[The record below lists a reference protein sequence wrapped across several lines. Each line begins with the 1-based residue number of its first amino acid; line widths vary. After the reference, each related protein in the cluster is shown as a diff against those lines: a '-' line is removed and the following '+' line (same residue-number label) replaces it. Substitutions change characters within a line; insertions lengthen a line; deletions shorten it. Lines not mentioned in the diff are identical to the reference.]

1 MEFTPQQAK
10 AAYTRNKNLL
20 VSAAAGS
27 GKTAVLVERIIAM
40 ISEGEHPIDIDHL
53 LVVTFTNAAAA
64 QMRDKIGV
72 ALEKKLK
79 EAMEVGDKEQK
90 ISENTAE
97 NYSPTSKGSTSNAQI
112 QHLQKQLSLL
122 QSSQI
127 TTIHSFCL
135 NVIRNYFHRIDL
147 DPGFKIAEESEITL
161 MKSDVISDVLER
173 WYEEGREDF
182 HDFIESYS
190 YSKSDEPIEE
200 LILQLY
206 TFSMSNPWPKEWI
219 AEKQKMFDIT
229 TMEQMNTASWMK
241 ELLDY
246 VKVVLG
252 DLLKKNAAAIEIC
265 EETDGPTAYSAALL
279 SDLNTLTTLRGASS
293 YAEYADRFAGI
304 TYDRLSSKKEEGV
317 AVWKKDKVKGLRDE
331 VKKGIKDLANQFF
344 FQSQEEMLLDLQA
357 VNGVMQVL
365 FELTLEFM
373 EEFAKKKEEKNL
385 IDFND
390 LEHFALR
397 ILIEEKSA
405 EIKVP
410 SMAALELSE
419 EFEEILIDEYQDSNM
434 VQETILRSI
443 SREDT
448 GHPNRFMVG
457 DVKQSIYKFRLAMPE
472 IFMEK
477 YASYSLEELTKEGE
491 TNLYQRID
499 LDKNFR
505 SRKQVLNYVN
515 VIFEQIMQ
523 QSIGGIVYDDAASLK
538 YGELF
543 EETLLGMAVKGENND
558 AKIMDNKDWDQSVTS
573 RLAGSVELLLVT
585 EEENNQTSDMQ
596 NQSRSWEADP
606 QSENIENTSVDD
618 TDEDLDE
625 TIYTKKEM
633 EAKAIARKIKELTNP
648 DTGMLIFDGKTKEH
662 RLATY
667 RDIVILLRSMSNWS
681 EVFVNTLMQEGIL
694 AYADTGTGYFSTI
707 EIMTVLNML
716 RIIDNPRQDI
726 PLTGVL
732 YSPIVGLTTTELAY
746 IRAANRNSGMYSAI
760 LAFLAEEVEGAERA
774 EGGLRGKLRKFMNQL
789 DHYRS
794 MVNHK
799 PIHELIQLVLDETG
813 YYYYATAMQGGE
825 RRKANIDMLIAKAVQ
840 FEKGSYTGLFHF
852 IRYIEKLHKYEVD
865 FGEAAT
871 FGEQDNTVRIMSIH
885 KSKGLEFPVVF
896 VGGMSKQF
904 NTQDLK
910 RSIVLHSEL
919 GAGPEYIDS
928 KLRTKIPT
936 LIKKVIQKK
945 VQIENLGEEL
955 RVLYVAMTR
964 AKEKLILTGYLKTK
978 EDIKKKDFSF
988 FELLSAKSY
997 LDWVL
1002 PAMVNR
1008 MGSIPE
1014 MEENIIAWEN
1024 NEMSIVVLPKS
1035 ELLKEE
1041 MQKQTDRQIDKEIL
1055 LHMDMDRTYDIEL
1068 KEEVK
1073 SRINFVYPYQTEAGI
1088 KGKMTVSEL
1097 KKLGQFMDEEM
1108 SVNLYAEDMQTGGQE
1123 QVNMQM
1129 IELHREDVKIAEREQ
1144 SDLQMVELKQ
1154 PEKTDNKKEQDQFS
1168 KRIKAYSDIMKQI
1181 PLDEEIPAT
1190 IPAFLREND
1199 AVMTGTD
1206 RGTLYHK
1213 VLELLDLTKVHSRE
1227 DLSQELG
1234 NLVVSGRI
1242 VKSDVDKLKLDYIFT
1257 FSSSNIAS
1265 RMKEAQK
1272 SGKLY
1277 KEKQFVIGLPAKEVI
1292 RNSNSEEL
1300 ILIQGIIDAFFEE
1313 DGELVL
1319 LDYKSDIIDNEEIL
1333 IKRYQV
1339 QLEYYKKALEQMLHK
1354 KVKEMIIYSLP
1365 LGKEIVI
1372 RE

>member
-1 MEFTPQQAK
+1 MEGRVSTMEFTPQQAK

-79 EAMEVGDKEQK
+79 EAMKVADEGQK
-90 ISENTAE
+90 ISGDTAE
-97 NYSPTSKGSTSNAQI
+97 NHSPAFKGSTSNAQI

-147 DPGFKIAEESEITL
+147 DPGFKIAEDSEITL

-173 WYEEGREDF
+173 WYDEGREDF

-190 YSKSDEPIEE
+190 YSKSDAPIEE

-219 AEKQKMFDIT
+219 AAKQKMFDIT
-229 TMEQMNTASWMK
+229 TMEEMNAASWMK

-252 DLLKKNAAAIEIC
+252 DLLKKNAAALEIC
-265 EETDGPTAYSAALL
+265 EEADGPTAYIAALL
-279 SDLNTLTTLRGASS
+279 SDLNTLTTLIGASS

-317 AVWKKDKVKGLRDE
+317 EAWKKDKVKGLRDE
-331 VKKGIKDLANQFF
+331 VKKGIKDLASQFL

-373 EEFAKKKEEKNL
+373 DEFAKKKEEKNL

-397 ILIEEKSA
+397 ILIEEKSS
-405 EIKVP
+405 EVKVP

-443 SREDT
+443 SREDS

-477 YASYSLEELTKEGE
+477 YATYSLEELTKEGDI
-491 TNLYQRID
+491 NLYQRID

-558 AKIMDNKDWDQSVTS
+558 AKIIDNRNLDQSIAS
-573 RLAGSVELLLVT
+573 RLAGGVELLMVT
-585 EEENNQTSDMQ
+585 EEENNQLSDSQ
-596 NQSRSWEADP
+596 NQSKSWEADP
-606 QSENIENTSVDD
+606 QSENIEKTSVDD

-648 DTGMLIFDGKTKEH
+648 DTGMLVFDGKTKEH
-662 RLATY
+662 RPATY

-732 YSPIVGLTTTELAY
+732 YSPIVGLTTTELAF

-760 LAFLAEEVEGAERA
+760 LAFLAEEVEGVEEVEGAEQVERVQRA
-774 EGGLRGKLRKFMNQL
+774 ESELRGKLRKFMDKL

-794 MVNHK
+794 TVNHK

-1014 MEENIIAWEN
+1014 MEENIIAWEK

-1055 LHMDMDRTYDIEL
+1055 LHMDMDRTYDIDL

-1073 SRINFVYPYQTEAGI
+1073 SRINFVYAYQTEDGI

-1097 KKLGQFMDEEM
+1097 KKLGQFADEEL
-1108 SVNLYAEDMQTGGQE
+1108 SVNLYAEDMPAD
-1123 QVNMQM
+1123 
-1129 IELHREDVKIAEREQ
+1129 ELH
-1144 SDLQMVELKQ
+1144 Q
-1154 PEKTDNKKEQDQFS
+1154 PKKSENIKEQDQLS

-1181 PLDEEIPAT
+1181 PSSEEIPAT

-1199 AVMTGTD
+1199 TVMTGTD

-1213 VLELLDLTKVHSRE
+1213 VLELLDLSKVHSRE

-1234 NLVVSGRI
+1234 NLVESGRI
-1242 VKSDVDKLKLDYIFT
+1242 VKTDVDKLKLDYIFT
-1257 FSSSNIAS
+1257 FANSNIAS
-1265 RMKEAQK
+1265 RMIEAQK

-1319 LDYKSDIIDNEEIL
+1319 LDYKSDIVDNEEIL

-1354 KVKEMIIYSLP
+1354 RVKEMIIYSLP

-1372 RE
+1372 GE